1 MVSSSA
7 GFHGLLILP
16 GPRPSLPQEV
26 FMFLVANVCIAR
38 FLYIWYVVNSSFESS
53 SGGFYKQTAYK

>member
-7 GFHGLLILP
+7 GFHGLLILRGREP

-26 FMFLVANVCIAR
+26 GGVHVPHGKYVQKLGNVHMWLIFCTC
-38 FLYIWYVVNSSFESS
+38 
-53 SGGFYKQTAYK
+53 G